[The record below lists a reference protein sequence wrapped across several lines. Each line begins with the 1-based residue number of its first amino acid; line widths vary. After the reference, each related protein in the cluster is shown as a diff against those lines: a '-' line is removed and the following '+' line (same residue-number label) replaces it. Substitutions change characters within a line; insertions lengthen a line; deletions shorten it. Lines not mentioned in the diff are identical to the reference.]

1 MLICACCNVPGPPGM
16 NPMNPRM
23 NPPRGP
29 SMGPMGP
36 SSYGPGIRGPP
47 PNSSLGPGGPGMP
60 PMSITGPG
68 GRPQWQ
74 PNTSTVS
81 PTIHNSLLSS
91 IFILYF
97 CFSR

>member
-1 MLICACCNVPGPPGM
+1 MS
-16 NPMNPRM
+16 PMNPRM

-36 SSYGPGIRGPP
+36 NSYGPGIRGPP
-47 PNSSLGPGGPGMP
+47 PNSSLGPGGPGIP
-60 PMSITGPG
+60 PMTMTGPG

-81 PTIHNSLLSS
+81 TTFIYNLSNSYSVNS
-91 IFILYF
+91 V
-97 CFSR
+97 SR